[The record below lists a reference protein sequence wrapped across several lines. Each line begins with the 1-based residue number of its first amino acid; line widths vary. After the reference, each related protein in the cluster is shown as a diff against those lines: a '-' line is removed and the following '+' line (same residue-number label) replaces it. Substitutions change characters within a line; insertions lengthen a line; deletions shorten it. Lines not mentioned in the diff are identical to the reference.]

1 MEERIKNALKKAL
14 ELENIEIQLD
24 DHFRD
29 YENWDSLALL
39 SLIAI
44 LDEDFG
50 VEIETDDLNELRT
63 VRDLLNSVQK
73 RML

>member
-14 ELENIEIQLD
+14 EIENMEIQLD
-24 DHFRD
+24 DQFRD
-29 YENWDSLALL
+29 YEDWDSLALL

-50 VEIETDDLNELRT
+50 VEIETDDLNELLT

>member
-14 ELENIEIQLD
+14 ETESMEIQLD

-29 YENWDSLALL
+29 YDDWDSLALL

-50 VEIETDDLNELRT
+50 VEIETDALNELIT
-63 VRDLLNSVQK
+63 VRDLVNSVQK
-73 RML
+73 RMQ

>member
-14 ELENIEIQLD
+14 EIENMEIQLD

-29 YENWDSLALL
+29 YEDWDSLALL

-50 VEIETDDLNELRT
+50 VEIETDALNELTT

-73 RML
+73 RMQ

>member
-14 ELENIEIQLD
+14 EIENMEIQLD
-24 DHFRD
+24 DQFRD
-29 YENWDSLALL
+29 YEDWDSLALL

-50 VEIETDDLNELRT
+50 VEIETDALNELIT

-73 RML
+73 RMQ

>member
-14 ELENIEIQLD
+14 EIENIEIQLD

-29 YENWDSLALL
+29 YEDWDSLALL

-50 VEIETDDLNELRT
+50 VEIETDDLNELLT